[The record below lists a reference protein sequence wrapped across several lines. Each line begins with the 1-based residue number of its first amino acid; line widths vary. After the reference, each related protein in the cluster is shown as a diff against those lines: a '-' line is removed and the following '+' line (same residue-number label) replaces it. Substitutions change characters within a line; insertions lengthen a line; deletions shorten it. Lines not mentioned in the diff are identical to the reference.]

1 MGSRRALARQLGQ
14 LEDFEEPRVD
24 LEQYATPAELAA
36 QLIHLADLRGDL
48 DRPVVDLGC
57 GTGVLAIGAA
67 LRGAPRSVGVER
79 DPAALATARTNERG
93 VDTPVAV
100 DWLLADATRPPLAL
114 AAATVLMNP
123 PFGAQRT
130 NRHADRGFLGAAAG
144 LATVSYSVHNAGS
157 RDFIEAFVDDRGG
170 TVTEAFSTVLELD
183 RRFAFHTRGRE
194 RLDVEV
200 YRIDWQ

>member
-1 MGSRRALARQLGQ
+1 MGSRRALARRLGQ
-14 LEDFEEPRVD
+14 LDDFEEPRVD
-24 LEQYATPAELAA
+24 LEQYATPATLAA

-67 LRGAPRSVGVER
+67 LRGAPRVAGIDR
-79 DPAALATARTNERG
+79 DSAALSTARLNERAS
-93 VDTPVAV
+93 DTPVDV
-100 DWLLADATRPPLAL
+100 DWLLADATRPPLAV
-114 AAATVLMNP
+114 ATATILMNP

-157 RDFIEAFVDDRGG
+157 RGFIDAFVEDHGG
-170 TVTEAFSTVLELD
+170 AVTEAFSTVLELD
-183 RRFAFHTRGRE
+183 RRFAFHTEERE
-194 RLDVEV
+194 RIDVEI
-200 YRIDWQ
+200 YRIDWH